1 MKSKEKIFVVVNPEA
16 GGGRGRVLWPQ
27 AAQELK
33 KKLGTFDFEE
43 STAIGH
49 AQYLAADAAKAGYT
63 VITAFGGDGT
73 VHEVANG
80 LMEADASSRPALG
93 IICVGTGADF
103 VKTLGIPPGLSDQ
116 IRIAAGTKSRRVDL
130 GRVRYTSLSG
140 GVESRYFVNIASA
153 GLGAEVVRRAPR
165 FRSFLG
171 RKPAYLAATL
181 DAYLHW
187 KPQKVTIKTEHGTAA
202 GVAWPDKPL
211 IVAIANGRFFG
222 GGMPIAPGADPSD
235 GYFDLVA
242 IGQFPA
248 YQVPVALSLLYSKQI
263 HRLKQV
269 RHDRVRRVEL
279 ASEGRVDLDIDGEPI
294 GSLPAVFEIIPSA
307 LEVKAPSP

>member
-1 MKSKEKIFVVVNPEA
+1 MKQKEKVFVVVNPES
-16 GGGRGRVLWPQ
+16 GGGRGRTLWPR
-27 AAQELK
+27 AFQELK
-33 KKLGTFDFEE
+33 KRLGAFDFEE

-49 AQYLAADAAKAGYT
+49 AQVLAADAAKAGYT
-63 VITAFGGDGT
+63 LVIAYGGDGT

-80 LMEADASSRPALG
+80 LMEADAPSRPAMG
-93 IICVGTGADF
+93 IVCVGTGGDF
-103 VKTLGIPPGLSDQ
+103 VRTLGIPSDLSAQ
-116 IRIAAGTKSRRVDL
+116 IRIAAGTKSRRIDL
-130 GRVRYTSLSG
+130 GRARYAGLSG

-153 GLGAEVVRRAPR
+153 GLGAEVVRRTPR

-187 KPQKVTIKTEHGTAA
+187 KPRKVTITTEHGSSSA
-202 GVAWPDKPL
+202 VVWPDKPL
-211 IVAIANGRFFG
+211 IVAAANGRFFG

-235 GYFDLVA
+235 GFFDLIA

-279 ASEGRVDLDIDGEPI
+279 KSDGRVDLDIDGEPI
-294 GSLPAVFEIIPSA
+294 GSLPAVFEVLPSA
-307 LEVKAPSP
+307 LEVKSPG

>member
-1 MKSKEKIFVVVNPEA
+1 MKTKEKIFVVVNPQA
-16 GGGRGRVLWPQ
+16 GGGRGRILWPR

-33 KKLGTFDFEE
+33 KRLGSFDFEE

-49 AQYLAADAAKAGYT
+49 AQCQAADAAKAGYSL
-63 VITAFGGDGT
+63 VIAYGGDGT
-73 VHEVANG
+73 IHEAANG
-80 LMEADASSRPALG
+80 LMEADAASRPVLG
-93 IICVGTGADF
+93 IVCVGTGADF
-103 VKTLGIPPGLSDQ
+103 VRTLNIPSNLSEQ
-116 IRIAAGTKSRRVDL
+116 IRIAAGTKSRRIDL
-130 GRVRYTSLSG
+130 GRVRYTGLSG
-140 GVESRYFVNIASA
+140 GTESRYFINIASA
-153 GLGAEVVRRAPR
+153 GLSAEVVRKTPK
-165 FRSFLG
+165 FRSMLG

-187 KPQKVTIKTEHGTAA
+187 KPQKITIATEHGSPAA
-202 GVAWPDKPL
+202 VAWPEKPL
-211 IVAIANGRFFG
+211 IVAVANGRYFG

-235 GYFDLVA
+235 GFFDLVV
-242 IGQFPA
+242 IDRIPA
-248 YQVPVALSLLYSKQI
+248 YQVPAVLPLLYSKQI

-307 LEVKAPSP
+307 LEVKAPS